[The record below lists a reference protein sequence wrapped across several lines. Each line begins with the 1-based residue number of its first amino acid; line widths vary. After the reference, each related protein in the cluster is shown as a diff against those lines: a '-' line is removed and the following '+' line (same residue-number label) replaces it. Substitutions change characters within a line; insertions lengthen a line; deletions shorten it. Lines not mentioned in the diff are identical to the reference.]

1 MKYLLLTLTL
11 ILSISNTSLLAA
23 NIEGVTPNNTSTN
36 TTSTTKSA
44 STSVSPNH
52 KAKSSHRRHVHHTDA
67 INRGRDRLNFD
78 ETWLGWV
85 IFFAIPSSLIAAGIL
100 ASIPWLWILGAALLL
115 YCAFLFFWLIFNFHK
130 NRKPASSSSYR
141 HKKRRHSSAQAVAYA
156 PDNTTQTNKKG
167 RFWGWVALFVL
178 IPGVLVAAGLIFNIL
193 WLTIL
198 GTAIG
203 LTLGLSLFFLI
214 LALITSWTGIK

>member
-11 ILSISNTSLLAA
+11 IVSISNTSLLAA
-23 NIEGVTPNNTSTN
+23 NFDGVTPNTSTN
-36 TTSTTKSA
+36 TTPNTKSA
-44 STSVSPNH
+44 STSKSATH
-52 KAKSSHRRHVHHTDA
+52 KTKASHRRHIHHTDA
-67 INRGRDRLNFD
+67 ANSGRNRLNFD

-100 ASIPWLWILGAALLL
+100 AAIPWLWILGGALLL
-115 YCAFLFFWLIFNFHK
+115 YCAVLFFWLIINFHK
-130 NRKPASSSSYR
+130 NRKPASSTSYH
-141 HKKRRHSSAQAVAYA
+141 HKKRRHATAQAVAYA
-156 PDNTTQTNKKG
+156 PDNTTRTNRKG
-167 RFWGWVALFVL
+167 RFWSWVALFVL
-178 IPGVLVAAGLIFNIL
+178 IPGVLVAIGLIFNIL

-203 LTLGLSLFFLI
+203 LTLGLTFFFLI

>member
-1 MKYLLLTLTL
+1 MKYLFLALTL
-11 ILSISNTSLLAA
+11 IVSISNASLLAA
-23 NIEGVTPNNTSTN
+23 NLEGVTPNNTSTN
-36 TTSTTKSA
+36 TTHRTKST
-44 STSVSPNH
+44 STSAPH
-52 KAKSSHRRHVHHTDA
+52 KIKSSHRRHIQHTDA
-67 INRGRDRLNFD
+67 TNRGRNRLNFD

-100 ASIPWLWILGAALLL
+100 ASIPWLWILGGALLL
-115 YCAFLFFWLIFNFHK
+115 YCAILFCWLLFNFHK
-130 NRKPASSSSYR
+130 NRKHTSSTSR
-141 HKKRRHSSAQAVAYA
+141 HKKHAQTPATAVAYA
-156 PDNTTQTNKKG
+156 PDNTTRTNKKG
-167 RFWGWVALFVL
+167 RFWSWVALFVL

-203 LTLGLSLFFLI
+203 LTLGLTLFFLI

>member
-23 NIEGVTPNNTSTN
+23 NIEGVTPNTSTS
-36 TTSTTKSA
+36 TSPSTKSA
-44 STSVSPNH
+44 STSTRH
-52 KAKSSHRRHVHHTDA
+52 KVKSSHRRHVHHADA

-100 ASIPWLWILGAALLL
+100 ASIPWLWILGGALLL
-115 YCAFLFFWLIFNFHK
+115 YCAFLFFWLIINFHK
-130 NRKPASSSSYR
+130 KRKPASSSSYH

-167 RFWGWVALFVL
+167 RFWGWVALFIL
-178 IPGVLVAAGLIFNIL
+178 IPGALVAAGLIFNIL

-203 LTLGLSLFFLI
+203 LTLGLSFFFLI